1 MKMVKV
7 CGAGVL
13 LAGAVLLAGC
23 SSADHLSGD
32 GDGAALLPPEV
43 NQGLLGDLNQYVGQ
57 LLGQR
62 SSGNGEAEKVLV
74 RLLDGKGL
82 PEPVPVVD
90 SKA

>member
-7 CGAGVL
+7 CGAGGL

-23 SSADHLSGD
+23 SSTGYLSDD
-32 GDGAALLPPEV
+32 GGALLPPEV

-82 PEPVPVVD
+82 PEPVPVTD
-90 SKA
+90 GKA

>member
-1 MKMVKV
+1 MNRVKV
-7 CGAGVL
+7 CRAGVL
-13 LAGAVLLAGC
+13 LAGVVLLTGC
-23 SSADHLSGD
+23 SVTGYPS

-82 PEPVPVVD
+82 PEPVPVTDKV
-90 SKA
+90 

>member
-13 LAGAVLLAGC
+13 LAGTALLIGC
-23 SSADHLSGD
+23 SSASYQS
-32 GDGAALLPPEV
+32 GDGAALLPLEV

-82 PEPVPVVD
+82 PELVPVTD
-90 SKA
+90 GKA

>member
-7 CGAGVL
+7 CGVGIL
-13 LAGAVLLAGC
+13 LAGTVLLAGC
-23 SSADHLSGD
+23 SSAGYPSGD
-32 GDGAALLPPEV
+32 GAVLLPPEV

-74 RLLDGKGL
+74 RLLDGKGM
-82 PEPVPVVD
+82 PEPVPVTD

>member
-23 SSADHLSGD
+23 SSAGYLSGD
-32 GDGAALLPPEV
+32 GAVLLPPEV

-82 PEPVPVVD
+82 PEPIPVVD

>member
-7 CGAGVL
+7 CGSGVL

-23 SSADHLSGD
+23 SSADYLS

>member
-13 LAGAVLLAGC
+13 LASAVLLAGC
-23 SSADHLSGD
+23 SSTGGQSD
-32 GDGAALLPPEV
+32 DGAALLPPEV

-62 SSGNGEAEKVLV
+62 SSGNGEAGKVLV
-74 RLLDGKGL
+74 RLLDGRGL
-82 PEPVPVVD
+82 PEPVVTD

>member
-13 LAGAVLLAGC
+13 LAGTVLLAGC
-23 SSADHLSGD
+23 SGAGYLS

-82 PEPVPVVD
+82 PEPVPVTD